1 MICQAAPS
9 YRRSGRGV
17 GPLPSTQSSKCRL
30 VRKYRQTRAETIR
43 GSQRSTSPSNP
54 FSRRDSVDTLIS
66 IASAMSFDVCPNERR
81 SSRTRGPI
89 ASESTLARVSHP
101 GTSVPRSSPSARSIR
116 RILSADTPSPRSSRC
131 TVRSETFALAASS
144 ALLKPRVS
152 RAAVTLRC
160 RSSGRAARDVR
171 LFLGAMRQFCPNPC
185 LGQVLQ
191 ASIRKQGADCPQMT
205 IGNGNDHGAGSRYHR
220 RMRYVRQGQDDV
232 DLCPRPWQWHHC
244 RGR

>member
-9 YRRSGRGV
+9 YCRSGRGV

-30 VRKYRQTRAETIR
+30 VRKYRQTSADTIR

-54 FSRRDSVDTLIS
+54 FSRRDSVDTLIF
-66 IASAMSFDVCPNERR
+66 IASAMSFDVCLNERR

-89 ASESTLARVSHP
+89 ASESTVARVSHP

-116 RILSADTPSPRSSRC
+116 RILSADTASPRSSRC
-131 TVRSETFALAASS
+131 TVRTETPALAASS
-144 ALLKPRVS
+144 ALLKPRVA

-160 RSSGRAARDVR
+160 RSLGRAARGVK
-171 LFLGAMRQFCPNPC
+171 LFLGAIRQFCPTYC
-185 LGQVLQ
+185 DEQ
-191 ASIRKQGADCPQMT
+191 APRTSIRKQGADCSPIT
-205 IGNGNDHGAGSRYHR
+205 IGNGNDHGAGSKYHR

-232 DLCPRPWQWHHC
+232 DLCPRL
-244 RGR
+244 